1 MQIGTVCRL
10 SSGAAGRISGKEQ
23 RFAEESM
30 ELKYYSLSADGG
42 RDHNEDSVGVADAPQ
57 FKCFILADGLGGHG
71 RGEVAS
77 SLAVETVRS
86 MAEKF
91 SGNDLGEW
99 LADAFTAAQ
108 QNVIAEQESENFRSG
123 MKTTLTVL
131 AVSEKTVQWGH
142 IGDSR
147 LYHFRRGKVSRRTL
161 GHSVPQMLVSAGQ
174 IKEKEIRH
182 HPDRNRLLRVIGA
195 EWETPKYEIAK
206 AVNASRGDA
215 YLLCSDGFWEL
226 IEEKQMEKL
235 LKAADSPEQW
245 LCSMRDVVLANGA
258 KQEAQMDN
266 YSAIGVWLC

>member
-1 MQIGTVCRL
+1 
-10 SSGAAGRISGKEQ
+10 
-23 RFAEESM
+23 M
-30 ELKYYSLSADGG
+30 ELKFDCLSADGG
-42 RDHNEDSVGVADAPQ
+42 RDHNEDSVGVADSPQ

-77 SLAVETVRS
+77 ALAVETVRG

-91 SGNDLGEW
+91 AGDDIGQW

-108 QNVIAEQESENFRSG
+108 QNVLAEQESENFRSG

-131 AVSEKTVQWGH
+131 AVSEKQAQWGH

-147 LYHFRRGKVSRRTL
+147 IYHFRRGKVSRRTL
-161 GHSVPQMLVSAGQ
+161 DHSVPQMLVSAGE

-182 HPDRNRLLRVIGA
+182 HPDRNRLLRVIGS
-195 EWETPKYEIAK
+195 EWETPKYEIGK
-206 AVNASRGDA
+206 AVNAAKGDA

-235 LKAADSPEQW
+235 LKAAATPEQW
-245 LCSMRDVVLANGA
+245 LRSMREVVEANGA
-258 KQEAQMDN
+258 QQQSDMDN
-266 YSAIGVWLC
+266 YSAIAVWLC